1 MDNRR
6 YFGPGGWVLRVLLAA
21 ALAIVAAGLGLA
33 LTAPAGDPGLA
44 AEVRAALPASGAGN
58 PVTAVLLN
66 FRGYD
71 TLLEMAVLTA
81 ALAGVW
87 SLGRAHRTRFIRPS
101 PVLTALTRVLAPL
114 FPLVC
119 GYLLWAGAD
128 HPGGAFQAGAVLA
141 TAAVLHVLSAPER
154 GPRLPE
160 LPLRLAAVAGLA
172 VFLAVALGVMTGGA
186 RFLEYP
192 PALVKWL
199 MLAIETAAML
209 SIAAILAGL
218 FLGGRP
224 GRPDE

>member
-1 MDNRR
+1 MSNSR
-6 YFGPGGWVLRVLLAA
+6 YYGPGGRLLRVVLAA
-21 ALAIVAAGLGLA
+21 SLAVVAAGLGMA
-33 LTAPAGDPGLA
+33 LTAPTGDPGLSA
-44 AEVRAALPASGAGN
+44 AVEAGLPASGAGN

-114 FPLVC
+114 FPVVC

-128 HPGGAFQAGAVLA
+128 QPGGAFQAGAVLA

-160 LPLRLAAVAGLA
+160 LPLRLAAVAGLGT
-172 VFLAVALGVMTGGA
+172 FLAVALGVMAGGA

-192 PALVKWL
+192 PGLVKWL
-199 MLAIETAAML
+199 MLAIEAAALL

-218 FLGGRP
+218 FVGGRP
-224 GRPDE
+224 GEPGE